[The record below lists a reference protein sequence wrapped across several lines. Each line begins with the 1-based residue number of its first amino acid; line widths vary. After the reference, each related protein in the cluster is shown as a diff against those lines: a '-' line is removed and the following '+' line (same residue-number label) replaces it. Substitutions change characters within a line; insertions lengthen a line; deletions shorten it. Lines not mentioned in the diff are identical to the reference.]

1 MVNFTSK
8 ESFLDFYIAAVIV
21 GSILGMNRNLLIKA
35 ALGYLPVILGGVVVS
50 LLLTGVVGFITGY
63 GFLKA
68 VFFIA
73 IPIMGGGMGAGAV
86 NGCNARGMQVI
97 TGVTGSPDEA
107 ALLFAKG
114 ELVSSGSV
122 CSHHGDH
129 HHGEGHDCSHHGS
142 CGH

>member
-1 MVNFTSK
+1 MIFP
-8 ESFLDFYIAAVIV
+8 D
-21 GSILGMNRNLLIKA
+21 
-35 ALGYLPVILGGVVVS
+35 
-50 LLLTGVVGFITGY
+50 LLLTSSEPISPTIAEPPSGIVYPVVPNANWGAWG
-63 GFLKA
+63 GLD
-68 VFFIA
+68 FIA
-73 IPIMGGGMGAGAV
+73 SNGAKVVIAGGMGAGAV